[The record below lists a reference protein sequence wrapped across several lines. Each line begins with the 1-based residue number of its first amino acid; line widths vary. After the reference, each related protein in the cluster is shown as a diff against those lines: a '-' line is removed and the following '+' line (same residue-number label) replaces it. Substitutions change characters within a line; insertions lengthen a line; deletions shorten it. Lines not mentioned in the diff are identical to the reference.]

1 MQYKVIT
8 MKDRFFSGKF
18 DPQKLETMLN
28 DYAAERWTLKAATT
42 AEMPAIGGIGG
53 LAGTR
58 EEIIF
63 ILERP

>member
-1 MQYKVIT
+1 MQYKVVT

-18 DPQKLETMLN
+18 DPQKLEAMLN
-28 DYAAERWTLKAATT
+28 AYAGEQWTLKAVTT
-42 AEMPAIGGIGG
+42 AEMPTIGGFGN

-63 ILERP
+63 ILERA

>member
-18 DPQKLETMLN
+18 DPEKLEGMLN
-28 DYAAERWTLKAATT
+28 SYASEGWTLKAATT
-42 AEMPAIGGIGG
+42 AEIPGGFGG
-53 LAGTR
+53 SR